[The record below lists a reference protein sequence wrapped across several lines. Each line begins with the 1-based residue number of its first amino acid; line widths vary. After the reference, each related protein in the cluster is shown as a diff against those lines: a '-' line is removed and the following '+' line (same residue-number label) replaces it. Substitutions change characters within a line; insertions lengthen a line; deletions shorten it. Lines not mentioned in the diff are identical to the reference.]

1 MSVRPPTEASQSLNA
16 QSNMRDEAV
25 LEIDAD
31 DIGVDSEN
39 EAMEESETD
48 IVWSDP
54 DF

>member
-1 MSVRPPTEASQSLNA
+1 MNA
-16 QSNMRDEAV
+16 QSNTRGEAA

-31 DIGVDSEN
+31 DAVDSEN